1 MREVINMTQEAD
13 YRQAYETLDSALRQA
28 IRLLSQARLQTALRI
43 KIDNGTLTAEDDT
56 GLEAEIADF
65 LREQEA
71 SGIRMVGEAEAEAIR
86 ASEFGNLL
94 SSDNYPSA
102 DDGFSIAEK
111 TVTQEDIEWDKEF
124 ASNHAGAPY
133 EAGTPI
139 YTWHLSDTID
149 DVYIPLPARLS
160 LPGGEG

>member
-1 MREVINMTQEAD
+1 MTQDAD

-71 SGIRMVGEAEAEAIR
+71 SGP
-86 ASEFGNLL
+86 NL
-94 SSDNYPSA
+94 
-102 DDGFSIAEK
+102 
-111 TVTQEDIEWDKEF
+111 
-124 ASNHAGAPY
+124 
-133 EAGTPI
+133 
-139 YTWHLSDTID
+139 
-149 DVYIPLPARLS
+149 
-160 LPGGEG
+160 

>member
-28 IRLLSQARLQTALRI
+28 IRLLSQLQTALRI

-71 SGIRMVGEAEAEAIR
+71 SGP
-86 ASEFGNLL
+86 NL
-94 SSDNYPSA
+94 
-102 DDGFSIAEK
+102 
-111 TVTQEDIEWDKEF
+111 
-124 ASNHAGAPY
+124 
-133 EAGTPI
+133 
-139 YTWHLSDTID
+139 
-149 DVYIPLPARLS
+149 
-160 LPGGEG
+160 

>member
-1 MREVINMTQEAD
+1 MTQEAD

-71 SGIRMVGEAEAEAIR
+71 SGP
-86 ASEFGNLL
+86 NL
-94 SSDNYPSA
+94 
-102 DDGFSIAEK
+102 
-111 TVTQEDIEWDKEF
+111 
-124 ASNHAGAPY
+124 
-133 EAGTPI
+133 
-139 YTWHLSDTID
+139 
-149 DVYIPLPARLS
+149 
-160 LPGGEG
+160 

>member
-28 IRLLSQARLQTALRI
+28 IRLLSRARLQTALRI

-71 SGIRMVGEAEAEAIR
+71 SGP
-86 ASEFGNLL
+86 NL
-94 SSDNYPSA
+94 
-102 DDGFSIAEK
+102 
-111 TVTQEDIEWDKEF
+111 
-124 ASNHAGAPY
+124 
-133 EAGTPI
+133 
-139 YTWHLSDTID
+139 
-149 DVYIPLPARLS
+149 
-160 LPGGEG
+160 